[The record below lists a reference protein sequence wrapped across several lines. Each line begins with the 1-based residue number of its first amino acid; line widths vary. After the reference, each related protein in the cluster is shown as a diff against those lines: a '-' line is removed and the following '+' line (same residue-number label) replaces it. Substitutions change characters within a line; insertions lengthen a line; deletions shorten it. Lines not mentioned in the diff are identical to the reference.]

1 MTNQK
6 GINPLIATILLLL
19 VVLAIAGIVWTT
31 IFGQLET
38 TNAQI
43 DEAGGQFAGCAGAS
57 IVATLSIYKPQV
69 SETNDTATITVKN
82 DGTVDLNG
90 FNVITYYDDGSTDL
104 NTQSST
110 NVAALMTVTLNASAT
125 GTVDSIEVKPI
136 NCPNI
141 GTTVKRSQM
150 TIS

>member
-1 MTNQK
+1 MFNQK

-38 TNAQI
+38 TNQQI
-43 DEAGGQFAGCAGAS
+43 DESGEQFANCAGAS
-57 IVATLSIYKPQV
+57 LMATLSTYKPQV
-69 SETNDTATITVKN
+69 NETTHTATITIKN
-82 DGTVDLNG
+82 NGTSDLNG

-104 NTQSST
+104 NEQAST
-110 NVAALMTVTLNASAT
+110 NVAALMAVTLDASAT
-125 GTVDSIEVKPI
+125 GTIDSIEVKAI
-136 NCPNI
+136 SCPNI
-141 GTTVKRSQM
+141 GTTVQRNDM